1 MQMCSVDSMLY
12 DSALSMSFELASHPE
27 ASSDEETSPTMMMR
41 GRRRMINLQ
50 FCGLIEDDDS
60 DDEEEEEEEEE
71 RGLRGGTGSRRSLLS
86 AKTMDMFRLIKVS
99 RRIIIF

>member
-1 MQMCSVDSMLY
+1 MLY
-12 DSALSMSFELASHPE
+12 DSALSMSFELAPHPE

-50 FCGLIEDDDS
+50 FCSLIEDDDS
-60 DDEEEEEEEEE
+60 DDEEEEEE
-71 RGLRGGTGSRRSLLS
+71 RGLRGGMGSRRSRLS

-99 RRIIIF
+99 GYIIIF